1 VNRNAIYSF
10 LLNDKESIGTFSPF
24 LPLKNKV
31 SINTV
36 SYPLSLR
43 ERARVRVT
51 QNAFTLIELLV
62 VIVIVGIII
71 TMATLS
77 MGVLGRDNQV
87 EDQAKRL
94 YAVMTQ
100 AREEAELQGRDFG
113 VLIERDG
120 YLFMRYDH
128 MLNRWMTLDYDD
140 LLAYRELPEGLQFR
154 LWMDGREVILKTHEE
169 NKPLLSRSHSSTSSS
184 SSSSSS
190 LGTLLPS
197 PTSSNSTDLRPQIA
211 VLSSGDVLPF
221 ELQLARDGN
230 DFNWHVLGNADN
242 SLTVEAN
249 NTKP

>member
-1 VNRNAIYSF
+1 M
-10 LLNDKESIGTFSPF
+10 
-24 LPLKNKV
+24 
-31 SINTV
+31 
-36 SYPLSLR
+36 
-43 ERARVRVT
+43 RVIH
-51 QNAFTLIELLV
+51 QGFTLIELLV

-128 MLNRWMTLDYDD
+128 TLNRWQTLDYDD

-154 LWMDGREVILKTHEE
+154 LWMDGREVILKTHAD
-169 NKPLLSRSHSSTSSS
+169 NKPLLSRSNASSS

-190 LGTLLPS
+190 LGTLLTN
-197 PTSSNSTDLRPQIA
+197 PTSANSTDVRPQIA
-211 VLSSGDVLPF
+211 VLSSGDILPF

-230 DFNWHVLGNADN
+230 DFNWHVLGKADN

-249 NTKP
+249 NNKP